1 MTLLTAPGAPGR
13 DRPSVNRQVIG
24 SSPIAGASYVPCELQ
39 FLLFWDW
46 ARVWKP
52 LASPWH
58 CPSRRMTL
66 VGSLRGGPVVNE
78 NSRAVEKARLEVLQ
92 RLLCL

>member
-1 MTLLTAPGAPGR
+1 VA
-13 DRPSVNRQVIG
+13 
-24 SSPIAGASYVPCELQ
+24 CELQ
-39 FLLFWDW
+39 FLLFWDCT
-46 ARVWKP
+46 RVWEP

-66 VGSLRGGPVVNE
+66 VGSLRGVPVVDE